1 MDKNGPFD
9 VLLDGANI
17 GFVNQR
23 VDKGDKLNWSQI
35 ERVVVHFMRNG
46 EPAWGFL
53 HSQHIC

>member
-1 MDKNGPFD
+1 M
-9 VLLDGANI
+9 LLDGANI

-23 VDKGDKLNWSQI
+23 VDKGDKLNWTQI

-53 HSQHIC
+53 HSQHVC